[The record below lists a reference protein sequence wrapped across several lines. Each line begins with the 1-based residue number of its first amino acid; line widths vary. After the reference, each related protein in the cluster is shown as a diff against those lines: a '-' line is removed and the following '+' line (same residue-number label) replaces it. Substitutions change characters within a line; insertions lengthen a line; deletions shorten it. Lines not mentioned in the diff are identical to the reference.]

1 MYTRRFGGDRVTSSE
16 VLHVQEWK
24 PGVTLIGD
32 LADPSLEL
40 EDEHYDCIILTQVLH
55 FVFDVAAAL
64 RTVNRLLRPGGVLL
78 LTEAG
83 ITPTSRYDSERWGEY
98 WRFTSQSIERLLA
111 QELPGARC
119 EVRADGNV
127 LVASAFLYG
136 ISAAELEENELD
148 HCDPDYEVVIS
159 AVATKPS

>member
-1 MYTRRFGGDRVTSSE
+1 MLPHDTRDTLAARLGPREHNLLQATVELFTHRRV
-16 VLHVQEWK
+16 K
-24 PGVTLIGD
+24 M
-32 LADPSLEL
+32 
-40 EDEHYDCIILTQVLH
+40 
-55 FVFDVAAAL
+55 
-64 RTVNRLLRPGGVLL
+64 RPGGVLL

-83 ITPTSRYDSERWGEY
+83 ITPTSTYDSERWGEY